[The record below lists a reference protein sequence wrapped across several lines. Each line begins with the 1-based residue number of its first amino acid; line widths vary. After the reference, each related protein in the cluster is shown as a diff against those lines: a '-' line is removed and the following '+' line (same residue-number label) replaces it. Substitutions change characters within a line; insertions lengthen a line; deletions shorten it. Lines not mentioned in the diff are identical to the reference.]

1 MQRRWTGARSPASA
15 SWSRPLCLDCKP
27 DAVTLVDG
35 AGNLLAVPAAPGADP
50 LDLGDAEA
58 HPVALE
64 DRLRGKIVQLL
75 ERSVG
80 IARVDAAV
88 SADLDFD
95 ELATTA
101 ETYDPQCQVVRSTQT
116 TEEVTDQQETQP
128 TDQVG
133 AAGNLPTERAA
144 APAGAPGSS
153 EKGNKIEE
161 TINYEISR
169 TVRNQTKRGACCC
182 GGCRSR
188 SRSTAATEHSRT
200 GRPPTSRA
208 VPGSSSSS
216 LPWSAALPALTRAG
230 RSGRGGEPP
239 VRHRRHPAGAGGRD
253 GLAADARGRIC
264 PVPSTSASSAC

>member
-1 MQRRWTGARSPASA
+1 M
-15 SWSRPLCLDCKP
+15 
-27 DAVTLVDG
+27 
-35 AGNLLAVPAAPGADP
+35 
-50 LDLGDAEA
+50 
-58 HPVALE
+58 ALE

-80 IARVDAAV
+80 IAKVDAAV

-101 ETYDPQCQVVRSTQT
+101 ETYDPQSQVVRSTQT

-153 EKGNKIEE
+153 EKGNKTEE

-169 TVRNQTKRGACCC
+169 TVRNQTKRGASLRRLSIAVQVD
-182 GGCRSR
+182 GSYRAQPDG
-188 SRSTAATEHSRT
+188 STAYEPRGAEELEQLAALVR
-200 GRPPTSRA
+200 
-208 VPGSSSSS
+208 
-216 LPWSAALPALTRAG
+216 SAAG
-230 RSGRGGEPP
+230 VDESRGDWS
-239 VRHRRHPAGAGGRD
+239 RW
-253 GLAADARGRIC
+253 
-264 PVPSTSASSAC
+264 